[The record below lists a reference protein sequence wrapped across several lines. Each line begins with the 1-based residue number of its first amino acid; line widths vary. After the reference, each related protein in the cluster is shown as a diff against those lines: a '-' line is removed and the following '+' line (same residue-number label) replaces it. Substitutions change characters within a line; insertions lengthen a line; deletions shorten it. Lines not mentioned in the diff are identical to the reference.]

1 MTDAFLPVSAAAVL
15 VSAPTQLSCSATQV
29 NAYVFGSVALKAYLP
44 DGDIDFSLFQAHGV
58 PLKDTWATRL
68 HASLQRE
75 TRKPSSNGYVVTN
88 PQVINAE
95 VRMQSVS
102 DRRRI

>member
-1 MTDAFLPVSAAAVL
+1 M
-15 VSAPTQLSCSATQV
+15 
-29 NAYVFGSVALKAYLP
+29 ALKAYLP

-68 HASLQRE
+68 HAALQRE
-75 TRKPSSNGYVVTN
+75 TRKPSSSGYAVTN

-95 VRMQSVS
+95 VRPRLSGS
-102 DRRRI
+102 AGAAA